1 MSRTIFSDDPKKL
14 NRVISAIDRVVGFVR
29 VTTNNFNLG
38 KREIFRHH
46 TIMQRGSFS
55 HPFDIK
61 GISVFVRET
70 LRATIF

>member
-14 NRVISAIDRVVGFVR
+14 NRVISVIDRVVRFVR

-55 HPFDIK
+55 HPVDIK